1 MLLCVVMMTMIPPT
15 VELHND
21 LYTLANNQ
29 SYGFFKDITTDNWNR
44 LREISSK
51 NVKHLANDDPLIYN
65 DVRGQ
70 HKADEN
76 SRTPTAWFQSHYEP
90 DFGCMFK
97 KRVGGNGNG
106 DGPKWICDP
115 HRLIEVSQER
125 KKRDP
130 LTPGCI
136 IYSVGS
142 CGDFS
147 FEEGLQ
153 NLLGKDTCEIHIFDM
168 GDYGAGMPK
177 NMNMHYHKWGI
188 ARETLVDTKGLVF
201 KSFKQTL
208 KDLGHLH
215 LPAIDIF
222 KIDCEGCEYN
232 THVDWIDDSTPML
245 QQILIEVHG
254 FVKNAGSGATSKF
267 FDSMKDAGYVTFSKE
282 HNTQVRD
289 LSAYEYSFL
298 KLSHDFFGSVEK

>member
-1 MLLCVVMMTMIPPT
+1 MMTMTPPT
-15 VELHND
+15 VELQSD
-21 LYTLANNQ
+21 IYTLANNQ

-51 NVKHLANDDPLIYN
+51 NVRHLTNDNPSIYT

-70 HKADEN
+70 RNADEK
-76 SRTPTAWFQSHYEP
+76 SSTPTAWFQSHYEP

-106 DGPKWICDP
+106 DGPKW
-115 HRLIEVSQER
+115 ER

-130 LTPGCI
+130 LTPGCV

-153 NLLGKDTCEIHIFDM
+153 NLLGKDICEIHIFDM
-168 GDYGAGMPK
+168 GDYGGGMPK
-177 NMNMHYHKWGI
+177 NMNMHITNGELH
-188 ARETLVDTKGLVF
+188 
-201 KSFKQTL
+201 
-208 KDLGHLH
+208 DLGHLH

-222 KIDCEGCEYN
+222 KIDCEGC
-232 THVDWIDDSTPML
+232 
-245 QQILIEVHG
+245 
-254 FVKNAGSGATSKF
+254 SGATSKF
-267 FDSMKDAGYVTFSKE
+267 FDSMKVAGYVTFSKE
-282 HNTQVRD
+282 HNTQVPD

-298 KLSHDFFGSVEK
+298 KLSHDFSVSMEK